1 MARRGALAPIEL
13 TFFVDS
19 LARLSGAIALDT
31 LAFVIWNV
39 GTRPPL
45 DLIRDVRRSLREP
58 RALVRGTFVA
68 LAGAIAI
75 VGGTALLLPAVPN
88 PSREL
93 ALVETFTFVIALALE
108 FALGDDLRALVKRG
122 GNAQL

>member
-1 MARRGALAPIEL
+1 M
-13 TFFVDS
+13 
-19 LARLSGAIALDT
+19 
-31 LAFVIWNV
+31 
-39 GTRPPL
+39 
-45 DLIRDVRRSLREP
+45 
-58 RALVRGTFVA
+58 RGTFVA

-93 ALVETFTFVIALALE
+93 ALIETFTFVIALALE